1 MFSALF
7 DSLFSSTTPLDCEA
21 PGVHAGEN
29 PSSQSDTPSDI
40 ISDPQEA
47 KQHKQELGDK
57 IEKADGATQ
66 PKDEEEAAPA
76 EEEEEEEEEVPDQGE
91 QIREACGQTKAC
103 KTFLHHLEECG
114 ERLAEG
120 KTIVQNETCVEELF
134 HYMHCVDECAAPK
147 IFAALK

>member
-1 MFSALF
+1 MFSALI
-7 DSLFSSTTPLDCEA
+7 DSLFSPPAPLDCEA

-29 PSSQSDTPSDI
+29 PSSQSDTPADI
-40 ISDPQEA
+40 ISDPEQAKEH
-47 KQHKQELGDK
+47 KQHMVGDK
-57 IEKADGATQ
+57 IDQADGATQ
-66 PKDEEEAAPA
+66 PAGDNDDD
-76 EEEEEEEEEVPDQGE
+76 EEEEEEEVPDQGE

-103 KTFLHHLEECG
+103 KTFMHHLEECG

-120 KTIVQNETCVEELF
+120 KTIVPNETCVEELF

>member
-7 DSLFSSTTPLDCEA
+7 DSLFTASPALDCEA

-29 PSSQSDTPSDI
+29 PSSQSDTPTDA

-47 KQHKQELGDK
+47 AEHKEKLAEKQEQ
-57 IEKADGATQ
+57 ADGAAQ
-66 PKDEEEAAPA
+66 PADD
-76 EEEEEEEEEVPDQGE
+76 EEEEEEEVPDQGE
-91 QIREACGQTKAC
+91 EIREACGQTKAC
-103 KTFLHHLEECG
+103 KSFLHHLEECG

-120 KTIVQNETCVEELF
+120 KTMIQGETCVEELF

>member
-1 MFSALF
+1 MLSALF
-7 DSLFSSTTPLDCEA
+7 DSLFSSASPLDCEA

-40 ISDPQEA
+40 ISDPEQA
-47 KQHKQELGDK
+47 KEHKQQLGDK
-57 IEKADGATQ
+57 IEQADGAT
-66 PKDEEEAAPA
+66 AAPA
-76 EEEEEEEEEVPDQGE
+76 DDEEEEEEEVPDQGE